1 MGATTALATAALW
14 SLPRSRSPSFFPPVS
29 TFLSHLMARP
39 MTKHAYLQ
47 EEDRQSSREDL
58 RIKLE
63 KGYTNELQE
72 ERK

>member
-1 MGATTALATAALW
+1 
-14 SLPRSRSPSFFPPVS
+14 
-29 TFLSHLMARP
+29 MARP